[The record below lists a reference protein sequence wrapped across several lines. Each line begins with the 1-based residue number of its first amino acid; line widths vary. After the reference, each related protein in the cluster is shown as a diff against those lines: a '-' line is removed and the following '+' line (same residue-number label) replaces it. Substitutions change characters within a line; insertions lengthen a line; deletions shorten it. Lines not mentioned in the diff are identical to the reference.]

1 MFAWLNSLPMPP
13 VPSALPRL
21 APLVLAAWIVGL
33 SVLPPSATRI
43 DTWPAAGWLLAG
55 WIAAMVVGLAQAR
68 TQRLG
73 FRREFALVLFGL
85 VALIS
90 AWASPWR
97 GGSLAAV
104 TGTLAGIAG
113 LYALVGGFR
122 GPARERLGAAL
133 DFSAVGV
140 VAAGLLFWIWPAVS
154 EGLAHVRTLAFRND
168 FPFGHVNYTAGAGL
182 LAAAWLAASALRA
195 EPAGKS
201 WRFLGAGFA
210 ALLVISSGSRAGVAA
225 LAAGLGLFTMSLWL
239 HRGRRGREA
248 VLGAALVIVVGLG
261 AVLSNERL
269 RSLVTEGKWNAV
281 AAASNTQRAALAAAA
296 VELGSTHGLLG
307 PGPGTTPLAYGALA
321 GHSPY
326 VGAPDG
332 TLQLHS
338 VPLQI
343 WATTGVAGAAALL
356 VLIAAFLP
364 ATVRALRATA
374 PLGESAAAAGLLA
387 YALFALTDHQ
397 LDVPFVQVFLLASV
411 ARLLAGES
419 SDPVTAPVPAKAS
432 ASTVAVRQEI
442 AVALAVLALVA
453 PVFQRTRDVAA
464 RAAFAG
470 AVHAHDTRQ
479 PVSALRALGHAQML
493 APWDRFYGETAAVW
507 QWSDPATQ
515 GAATEALRPV
525 VARPD
530 PWPSEFALYNLAW
543 LELQSAQPGSDAATH
558 FAAAARLAPHR
569 RGVHLGQ
576 ALAALRR
583 DDTLAAIRA
592 LARECLAN
600 PTIVT
605 EAWWQEPTLQA
616 MIPAV
621 SASLTTQAGQ
631 LAAVLDNPAEGDA
644 LRAHAALIA
653 WWLQPD
659 PATAEAIATRLPAD
673 RAALLRALI
682 AAPGRGAGVWPGA
695 NAWGLLG
702 EAWATGAVPT
712 SVAGREAAQLTTRLL
727 ASPDF
732 LAFVSAPLGEAS
744 SWRRA
749 ERTLRGGHRVIMR
762 HPDAPVAADVPVFER
777 NLLLAP
783 HTGTL
788 FPARGWIPGH
798 AWHEAGLLP

>member
-1 MFAWLNSLPMPP
+1 MSPA
-13 VPSALPRL
+13 PSAPSRL
-21 APLVLAAWIVGL
+21 APLVLAAWVLGL

-55 WIAAMVVGLAQAR
+55 WIAALVLGIGQARSLRLGARRELALVAFGLA
-68 TQRLG
+68 T
-73 FRREFALVLFGL
+73 V
-85 VALIS
+85 VS

-97 GGSLAAV
+97 GGSLAAA
-104 TGTLAGIAG
+104 TGTLAGLAG

-133 DFSAVGV
+133 DFGAVGV
-140 VAAGLLFWIWPAVS
+140 VAAGLMFWLWPAVS
-154 EGLAHVRTLAFRND
+154 GGLAHVGSLSLRND

-182 LAAAWLAASALRA
+182 LAAAWLAASALGAAPGGR
-195 EPAGKS
+195 S

-210 ALLVISSGSRAGVAA
+210 AFLVISSGSRAGVAA
-225 LAAGLGLFTMSLWL
+225 LAAGVGLFTLSLWL
-239 HRGRRGREA
+239 HRGRRSRDAILGA
-248 VLGAALVIVVGLG
+248 VLMLVVGLG

-269 RSLVTEGKWNAV
+269 RSLVTEGRWNAL

-296 VELGSTHGLLG
+296 AELGSSHGLLG
-307 PGPGTTPLAYGALA
+307 PGPGTTPLAYSALA
-321 GHSPY
+321 GRSPY

-338 VPLQI
+338 VPLQV
-343 WATTGVAGAAALL
+343 WATTGAVGAAALL
-356 VLIAAFLP
+356 LLIATFLP
-364 ATVRALRATA
+364 ATIRALRAEA
-374 PLGESAAAAGLLA
+374 PLGDSAAASGVLA

-397 LDVPFVQVFLLASV
+397 LDIPFVQVFLLASV
-411 ARLLAGES
+411 ARLIAREATESATTPFAAPGMSAGRKLAATGALALIVLVLAG
-419 SDPVTAPVPAKAS
+419 PVV
-432 ASTVAVRQEI
+432 
-442 AVALAVLALVA
+442 
-453 PVFQRTRDVAA
+453 QRTRDVAA

-479 PVSALRALGHAQML
+479 PVSALRALGHAGAL
-493 APWDRFYGETAAVW
+493 APWDRFYGETAAAW
-507 QWSDPATQ
+507 QWGDPATQ
-515 GAATEALRPV
+515 GAATDALRPV

-543 LELQSAQPGSDAATH
+543 LELQAGQPGTAATEH

-576 ALAALRR
+576 ALAALRN
-583 DDTLAAIRA
+583 DDTAAAIRA

-600 PTIVT
+600 PTIIT
-605 EAWWQEPTLQA
+605 EAWWQEPTFQA
-616 MIPAV
+616 IVPAV
-621 SASLTTQAGQ
+621 SASVAQQAGQ
-631 LAAVLDNPAEGDA
+631 LAAVLSTEEAAET
-644 LRAHAALIA
+644 LRANAALIA

-659 PATAEAIATRLPAD
+659 PRTAADLANRLPAA
-673 RAALLRALI
+673 RAALLRDLV
-682 AAPGRGAGVWPGA
+682 AAPARGAGTWTGA
-695 NAWGLLG
+695 TSWGLLG
-702 EAWATGAVPT
+702 EAWATGTVPAAV
-712 SVAGREAAQLTTRLL
+712 VGREAAQLGARLV
-727 ASPDF
+727 ASRDF
-732 LAFVSAPLGEAS
+732 LEFVTAPLGEATT
-744 SWRRA
+744 WRRA